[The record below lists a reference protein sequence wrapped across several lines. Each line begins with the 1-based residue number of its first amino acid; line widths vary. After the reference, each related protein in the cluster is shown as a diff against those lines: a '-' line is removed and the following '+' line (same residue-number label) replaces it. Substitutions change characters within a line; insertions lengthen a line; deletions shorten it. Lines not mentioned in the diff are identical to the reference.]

1 MNFDLTDE
9 QEMLRDAA
17 RRFAGKHYSFTQR
30 RSIMATGDGFSPAAW
45 QAYAEMGWLG
55 LELPEAVGGLECSFV
70 ETVLLMEEFGRV
82 LALEPFASSAILC
95 AAIVNKSGNQS
106 QRTALLQSLIEGRVL
121 LALAHSEAGDRY
133 ARRGPM
139 HSGAVPTGDG
149 FVLNGE
155 KTLAFDAPSADH
167 LVVSARLETGVG
179 LFLVP
184 KAAAGLGVK
193 GYRLIDGTQAG
204 DVVLRDVRLPESA
217 LLIEPARAIEVL
229 EEALDRTVLAQI
241 AEAVGAMEAVLEIT
255 NIYLKQRV
263 QFGQTIGKFQALQ
276 HRMSE
281 MFIEVQET
289 RSMLYRG
296 MAHLG
301 ADPVVRAAAISA
313 AKVVAGNAAKFVGTQ
328 GIQLHGGI
336 GMTEE
341 YAVGHYYKRLVV
353 LERRYGDC
361 DFHTERFMRS
371 AAEPKFPNHVI
382 EVKSP

>member
-17 RRFAGKHYSFTQR
+17 RRFAGEHYSFTQR
-30 RSIMATGDGFSPAAW
+30 RNVLATREGFSPAAW
-45 QAYAEMGWLG
+45 QSYAEMGWLG
-55 LELPEAVGGLECSFV
+55 LELPEDVGGLDCSFV

-95 AAIVNKSGNQS
+95 AGIVNKSGNQP
-106 QRTALLQSLIEGRVL
+106 QRLALLQSLIEGRAL

-133 ARRGPM
+133 ARGPM
-139 HSGAVPTGDG
+139 RSGAVPTSDG

-167 LVVSARLETGVG
+167 LVVSARFEAGVG

-184 KAAAGLGVK
+184 KGAAGLRVE

-217 LLIEPARAIEVL
+217 LLIEPARAVEVL
-229 EEALDRTVLAQI
+229 EEALDRTALAQI
-241 AEAVGAMEAVLEIT
+241 AEALGAMEAVLEIT

-301 ADPVVRAAAISA
+301 AESAVRAAAISA

-353 LERRYGDC
+353 FEKRYGDC

-371 AAEPKFPNHVI
+371 AAG
-382 EVKSP
+382 